1 MASLY
6 IKDDR
11 TTQKVRQLA
20 KRLGTTQTEA
30 VRRGIEAL
38 ERQLEDEER
47 PTAEQFIAWL
57 DEHRARHPLPPQ
69 TGKKADKA
77 FFDRMWNEPE

>member
-6 IKDDR
+6 IKDDA

-20 KRLGTTQTEA
+20 QRLGTTQTEA

-38 ERQLEDEER
+38 ELQLATEEHSR
-47 PTAEQFIAWL
+47 VDQFIAWL
-57 DEHRARHPLPPQ
+57 DDHRARHPLPPE
-69 TGKKADKA
+69 TGRKADKA
-77 FFDRMWNEPE
+77 FFDRMWDEPE